1 MIPGLLPAARR
12 VLADR
17 APISEEA
24 HRKIL
29 IPVAKPDIST
39 GAMASLILAA
49 LFFAGI
55 HLGVAGTGL
64 RDRLVA
70 AMGRGYQAAFA
81 IASAVG
87 LVWMVIAYNGA
98 PYLPSWGIL
107 EWWKP
112 VAIVLMLPAFL
123 LVVIGLATPNPT
135 AMGQDERVDAPPVG
149 IVRVTRHPF
158 LTGVA
163 LWAFLHLVANGD
175 WASFVFFGAFV
186 VVGGAGTVSIDA
198 KRRRTL
204 GDARWQA
211 FVERTSILPF
221 GAIAQGRNSFSAA
234 EIGVWRPLVGVLAY
248 ALMLG
253 GHVHIIGVSPFP

>member
-1 MIPGLLPAARR
+1 
-12 VLADR
+12 
-17 APISEEA
+17 
-24 HRKIL
+24 
-29 IPVAKPDIST
+29 
-39 GAMASLILAA
+39 MASLVLAA

-55 HLGVAGTGL
+55 HLGVSGTGL

-70 AMGRGYQAAFA
+70 MIGRGYQALFSL
-81 IASAVG
+81 ASAAG
-87 LVWMVIAYNGA
+87 LVWLAVAYRYA
-98 PYLPSWGIL
+98 PYLPSWGIA

-123 LVVIGLATPNPT
+123 LVVIGLTTPNPT
-135 AMGQDERVDAPPVG
+135 AIGQEARVDKAPEG

-163 LWAFLHLVANGD
+163 LWALVHLVANGD

-186 VVGGAGTVSIDA
+186 VVAAAGTLSIDA
-198 KRRRTL
+198 KRRRKL

-211 FVERTSILPF
+211 FADRTSILPF
-221 GAIAQGRNSFSAA
+221 AAILQRRNGFSAA
-234 EIGVWRPLVGVLAY
+234 EIGAWRPLVGVLAY

-253 GHVHIIGVSPFP
+253 GHAPIIGMSPFP